1 MKRTTNVL
9 FFLTND
15 QDDKNICFSLKKLL
29 LHALYIFHK
38 FAWSVTRSNM
48 DTISLKK
55 LNFKSFF
62 GFVIGPLLFLWISI
76 TMDLEPGK
84 PEVTY
89 TLAIAILMA
98 IWWITEVIPLAITAL
113 LPIVLFPLFGVM
125 NGKDVSST
133 YFNHVIFLFIGGF
146 IVALA
151 MQKWDLHKRIAIR
164 ILLVT
169 GSSPA
174 RILLGFMLATSFLSM
189 WISNTATA
197 MMMVPILLS
206 ITKKLEDFIEKK
218 ELKKYTVGLL
228 LGVAYS
234 ASIGGIATLVGTP
247 PNLSLARIFQIMF
260 PSAPEI
266 SFSTWFIYA
275 LPISITFFVITW
287 IYLYAIYKPKN
298 SYKALK
304 NIDFKDQYKKLG
316 KSTYEQKVVA
326 IIFSLLAILWL
337 TRAGIKI
344 GTFNIPGW
352 SSLFNNPTYINDG
365 TVAITLSIILFLIP
379 SKSGKS
385 KRIMD
390 WKTASGIP
398 WNIVLLFGGG
408 FALASA
414 FKESGLSIWVGE
426 QLSGIGGLHPILI
439 IAIIALTMTFLTELT
454 SNTATTEMLLPVLAG
469 LSVTINVNPLL
480 FMLPATISASMAFM
494 LPVATPPNAIVF
506 GSNKISVMQMA
517 KTGFILNIL
526 GVIIITL
533 ITYFWGSW
541 VFGIDMSSM
550 PVWAISPK

>member
-1 MKRTTNVL
+1 MSILNLKNL
-9 FFLTND
+9 SF
-15 QDDKNICFSLKKLL
+15 KNIIGFLIAPILFVW
-29 LHALYIFHK
+29 I
-38 FAWSVTRSNM
+38 T
-48 DTISLKK
+48 
-55 LNFKSFF
+55 FF
-62 GFVIGPLLFLWISI
+62 V
-76 TMDLEPGK
+76 DLEPGK

-89 TLAIAILMA
+89 TFGIAVLMA
-98 IWWITEVIPLAITAL
+98 LWWITEVIPLAITAL
-113 LPIVLFPLFGVM
+113 LPVVLFPLFGVM
-125 NGKDVSST
+125 DGKNVSST

-146 IVALA
+146 LVALA

-164 ILLVT
+164 ILLIT

-206 ITKKLEDFIEKK
+206 ITKKLEEFIEEK
-218 ELKKYTVGLL
+218 ELNKYTVGLL

-247 PNLSLARIFQIMF
+247 PNLSFARIFQIMF
-260 PSAPEI
+260 PQAPEI
-266 SFSTWFIYA
+266 SFSAWFIYA
-275 LPISITFFVITW
+275 LPISITLFIITW
-287 IYLYAIYKPKN
+287 IYLYAIYKPKK
-298 SYKALK
+298 SFGALK
-304 NIDFKDQYKKLG
+304 EINFKKQYKELG
-316 KSTYEQKVVA
+316 KSTYEQKAVA
-326 IIFSLLAILWL
+326 IVFSLLAILWL

-344 GTFNIPGW
+344 GNFDIPGW
-352 SSLFNNPTYINDG
+352 SALFSSPTYINDG
-365 TVAITLSIILFLIP
+365 TVAIALSIVLFIIP
-379 SKSGKS
+379 SKNQIG

-390 WKTASGIP
+390 WNTASKLP

-426 QLSGIGGLHPILI
+426 QLSSIGGLHPILI
-439 IAIIALTMTFLTELT
+439 IAIIAVTMTFLTELT

-469 LSVTINVNPLL
+469 MSVSINVNPLL

-506 GSNKISVMQMA
+506 GSNKITVMQMA
-517 KTGFILNIL
+517 RTGFMLNIV
-526 GVIIITL
+526 GVIIVTL

-541 VFGIDMSSM
+541 VFGIEPGVM
-550 PVWAISPK
+550 PSWAVSH

>member
-1 MKRTTNVL
+1 MIKPNLKNISFKSLFGFILGPGL
-9 FFLTND
+9 FFW
-15 QDDKNICFSLKKLL
+15 I
-29 LHALYIFHK
+29 IF
-38 FAWSVTRSNM
+38 
-48 DTISLKK
+48 
-55 LNFKSFF
+55 
-62 GFVIGPLLFLWISI
+62 FL
-76 TMDLEPGK
+76 DLEPGK
-84 PEVTY
+84 PSVTY
-89 TLAIAILMA
+89 TLAIAVLMA

-113 LPIVLFPLFGVM
+113 LPVVLFPLFGVM

-146 IVALA
+146 LVALA

-164 ILLVT
+164 ILLIT

-206 ITKKLEDFIEKK
+206 IVKKLEEFIEEK
-218 ELKKYTVGLL
+218 ELNKYTVGLL

-234 ASIGGIATLVGTP
+234 ASIGGVATLVGTP
-247 PNLSLARIFQIMF
+247 PNLSFARIFQIMF

-275 LPISITFFVITW
+275 LPISITFFIITW
-287 IYLYAIYKPKN
+287 IYLFALYSPKK
-298 SYKALK
+298 SFGKLK
-304 NIDFKDQYKKLG
+304 NIDFKKQYKDLG

-326 IIFSLLAILWL
+326 IVFSLLAVLWL

-344 GTFNIPGW
+344 GDFNIPGW
-352 SSLFNNPTYINDG
+352 SSLFSSPSYLNDG
-365 TVAITLSIILFLIP
+365 TVAIALSVVLFLIP
-379 SKSGKS
+379 SKNHIG

-390 WKTASGIP
+390 WDTASKIP

-426 QLSGIGGLHPILI
+426 QLSTIGELHPIII
-439 IAIIALTMTFLTELT
+439 IAIIAITMTFLTELT

-469 LSVTINVNPLL
+469 LSVTIEINPLL

-517 KTGFILNIL
+517 RTGFMLNIV
-526 GVIIITL
+526 GVIVITL

-541 VFGIDMSSM
+541 VFDINPEIM
-550 PVWAISPK
+550 PNWATAHN